1 MVQVAARYQ
10 TRVITR
16 FQLERDRLGAILP
29 RSNCVSESADEMN
42 ASRTSLHR
50 AVRQTNGCRPRT
62 RHDGDEGKAQGIK
75 LASVSS
81 LDIRLME
88 PDRAYCLAALARHP
102 RG

>member
-1 MVQVAARYQ
+1 MAN
-10 TRVITR
+10 
-16 FQLERDRLGAILP
+16 AILSD
-29 RSNCVSESADEMN
+29 RATQRMLRHRGAVVTMALLRAKN
-42 ASRTSLHR
+42 AVKRKL
-50 AVRQTNGCRPRT
+50 Q
-62 RHDGDEGKAQGIK
+62 AQGIK